1 MVIFGLF
8 QAGLEFG
15 ARHISE
21 LVRIVLLVSE
31 LDGLLQADQDILVAV
46 KLLFE
51 LLLASL
57 GLLDLQMER
66 FDIALDLLDPL
77 DDLLFEDFLAP
88 LEITGIFFAAFV
100 AATSIQTGA
109 SLQIYCCAL
118 DLRLGEHLDV
128 VCISCR
134 SGCAQLVKFHRL
146 HGRAFADQIIRSERA
161 AIVLMRAVQALVDIA
176 MRLLFCSGGLNY
188 CLRIVQLTQNLLL
201 VLNLEIESRRRP
213 D

>member
-1 MVIFGLF
+1 MLEPVGLLRDGVVHLHPGIGDDLVSHLLESLLCGLLYDSDELLGVVIFGLF

-109 SLQIYCCAL
+109 SLQVYCCAL

-134 SGCAQLVKFHRL
+134 SGCAQLV
-146 HGRAFADQIIRSERA
+146 
-161 AIVLMRAVQALVDIA
+161 
-176 MRLLFCSGGLNY
+176 
-188 CLRIVQLTQNLLL
+188 
-201 VLNLEIESRRRP
+201 
-213 D
+213 